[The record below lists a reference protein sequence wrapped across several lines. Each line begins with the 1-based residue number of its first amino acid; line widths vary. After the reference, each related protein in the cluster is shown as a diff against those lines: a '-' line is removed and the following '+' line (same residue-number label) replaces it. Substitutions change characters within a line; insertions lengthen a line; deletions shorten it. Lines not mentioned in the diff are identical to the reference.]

1 VRACVLGVGLSA
13 VSSIALAD
21 GGAGP
26 GLPEYRLSPGDVI
39 DLSVFAQG
47 DLSRQY
53 RVRDDGTISLHL
65 VGPVAAAGLTAEA
78 LEASLEESLSAKL
91 AGPVSA
97 TVEVVSYRP
106 IFILGDVRT
115 PGRQPF
121 SEGLDVLGAL
131 ALAGGLPV
139 AETGATAAMR
149 VTDEEGAYRQQKAR
163 LAALLI
169 ERARL
174 LAERAGASEIPPVAE
189 AIDLIDA
196 EHARTLS
203 DEQARLMVAR
213 RDLLDIQ
220 IKSYEERQK
229 LAQLE
234 AESFAGRRELT
245 RRQLDATL
253 SDLADQEKLQE
264 RGLATASRL
273 LELRVEAD
281 GYRSDELE
289 AAAFEAAARQK
300 NSDAGYAARSARIE
314 RTREIDDRVS
324 QVEQEILDSRTALA
338 AAADFLVEFGGQ
350 DALLDSGAARLAFR
364 LTRRGESGPKTSE
377 VGADT
382 LLLPG
387 DVVEVVVESIAP
399 GATAPG
405 DESGCI
411 TCGP

>member
-1 VRACVLGVGLSA
+1 
-13 VSSIALAD
+13 
-21 GGAGP
+21 
-26 GLPEYRLSPGDVI
+26 LPEYRLSPGDVI

-387 DVVEVVVESIAP
+387 DVVEVVVE
-399 GATAPG
+399 
-405 DESGCI
+405 
-411 TCGP
+411 